1 VECHATASVHHYPC
15 DRKNDRQR
23 LVRSHKRG
31 ISVIAV
37 LLRTLKKN
45 IAQGF
50 PVTT

>member
-1 VECHATASVHHYPC
+1 VHHYPC
-15 DRKNDRQR
+15 DRKDDRQR

-31 ISVIAV
+31 LPVIAV
-37 LLRTLKKN
+37 LLRTLEKT